1 MNQEDMQEKLKDMSP
16 EEIQELQKQNC
27 IFCHIIEGKVP
38 SKKIHEDNVCLAI
51 LDINPANPGHILLL
65 PKEHY
70 MIMPQVPE
78 ETMAHLAIIAKQLS
92 SACLKAFKC
101 DGTNIFV
108 ANGSAAGQKAQ
119 HFMMHIIPRFEN
131 DGVKIQITEN
141 KVNKTD
147 LMKVKEIIQGK
158 INTTFGIKET
168 EKKET
173 ETHEESKINPHKKEE
188 EEKST
193 NIISKKTESEEI
205 TLDQEFEK
213 AEKEMKET
221 EEILNSLKGETSTHP
236 TNKKTN
242 KENEKEEN
250 TKENKNNHLETEG
263 TKISEQKDTS
273 PTKESKAST
282 QSTKPKGGKE
292 VNLDD
297 IASLFS

>member
-16 EEIQELQKQNC
+16 EEIQKLQKQNC

-38 SKKIHEDNVCLAI
+38 SKKIHEDEICLAI

-78 ETMAHLAIIAKQLS
+78 GTMAHLAIIAKQLS

-119 HFMMHIIPRFEN
+119 HFMIHIIPRFEK

-141 KVNKTD
+141 TVNKSD

-158 INTTFGIKET
+158 INIAFNIKET
-168 EKKET
+168 ERKEISEDPQLNSENREPE
-173 ETHEESKINPHKKEE
+173 ETIPKEIE
-188 EEKST
+188 PQET
-193 NIISKKTESEEI
+193 
-205 TLDQEFEK
+205 TLDQEFEN
-213 AEKEMKET
+213 AEKKMKET
-221 EEILNSLKGETSTHP
+221 EDLLNSLKGKNNLPHNSNTSEDEGET
-236 TNKKTN
+236 
-242 KENEKEEN
+242 EDE
-250 TKENKNNHLETEG
+250 KENKGRHIQEDDETNIPNRQNPSSQE
-263 TKISEQKDTS
+263 KSES
-273 PTKESKAST
+273 RT

-297 IASLFS
+297 IASLFG